1 MREMTIAELQEAM
14 ASGLYS
20 AHTVTQ
26 MYLARIEALNRRG
39 PKVNAVIEVNPD
51 ALAIAATLDN
61 ERAERGTRGP
71 LHGIPILLKDNID
84 TADKMMTTAGSL
96 ALEGNYAAQDAFVAE
111 KLRAAGAIILGKTNL
126 SEWANFRSTRSSSGW
141 SSRGGRTRNPYAL
154 DRNPSGSSSGSG
166 VAVAANFCAVAI
178 GTETDGSIVSPAS
191 MNGIVGFKPTV
202 GLVSRSGII
211 PIAHTQDTAGPMA
224 RTVTDAALVLGAITG
239 VDPCD
244 EMTTASDGKRQADY
258 TQFLDKDGLNGMR
271 IGIARELCGFHE
283 RVDEIVEASIAAMKR
298 AGAIVVDP
306 VAIKTTK
313 LLREPEWQTLQ
324 YEFKANLNNYLANVG
339 PDVAVHSLADVIAF
353 NNEQRDRVMPYFGQE
368 LHIMSEAKGSL
379 ASEEY
384 QRLTVEKQRLAREE
398 GIDATLR
405 EHNLDAIM
413 APSNGPAWVTDLI
426 GGDRFLGGSSG
437 PAAVAGYPNITVPA
451 GYVYGMPINVSFFA
465 GAWQD
470 GTVLRIAYAFEQATM
485 VRKPPQFRQIAV

>member
-14 ASGLYS
+14 TSGLYS
-20 AHTVTQ
+20 ARTITQ

-39 PKVNAVIEVNPD
+39 PMLNAVIEVNPD
-51 ALAIAATLDN
+51 ALAIAADLDV
-61 ERAERGTRGP
+61 ERQESGVRGP
-71 LHGIPILLKDNID
+71 LHGIPILIKDNID

-96 ALEGNYAAQDAFVAE
+96 ALEGNYAAQDAFIVQ
-111 KLRAAGAIILGKTNL
+111 KLREAGAIILGKTNL

-166 VAVAANFCAVAI
+166 VAAAANFCAVAI

-224 RTVTDAALVLGAITG
+224 RTVTDAALVLSALTG
-239 VDPCD
+239 IDPRD
-244 EMTTASDGKRQADY
+244 EMTNASEGNTHADY
-258 TQFLDKDGLNGMR
+258 TQFLDKDGLKGMR
-271 IGIARELCGFHE
+271 IGIARNLCGFHE
-283 RVDEIVEASIAAMKR
+283 RVDEIIEKSIAALKR

-306 VAIKTTK
+306 VEIKTAGA
-313 LLREPEWQTLQ
+313 LREPEWTTLQ
-324 YEFKANLNNYLANVG
+324 YEFKADLNNYLANVG
-339 PDVAVHSLADVIAF
+339 PEVAVHSLAEVIAF
-353 NNEQRDRVMPYFGQE
+353 NNEHRDRVMPYFGQE
-368 LHIMSEAKGSL
+368 LHIMSEEKGSL
-379 ASEEY
+379 ESEEY
-384 QRLTVEKQRLAREE
+384 QRLTAEKHRLARDE
-398 GIDATLR
+398 GIDATMQ
-405 EHNLDAIM
+405 EHKLDAIM

-426 GGDRFLGGSSG
+426 DGDRFLGGSSG

-470 GTVLRIAYAFEQATM
+470 STVLRVAYAFEQATM
-485 VRKPPQFRQIAV
+485 VRKPPQFRQVAV